1 MKNLTDSL
9 KQKLTS
15 KYTVSDSPETTSRR
29 TDINVLLN
37 RVKSDKKQETISRKP
52 AWRTK
57 TDLGNPPKIKIG
69 KIRKGAQIG
78 KRKTAIE

>member
-15 KYTVSDSPETTSRR
+15 KYTVSDSPETNSRR

-37 RVKSDKKQETISRKP
+37 RVKSDKKQE
-52 AWRTK
+52 
-57 TDLGNPPKIKIG
+57 IKNKFYFSAAASTGLILFG
-69 KIRKGAQIG
+69 LIVFS
-78 KRKTAIE
+78 